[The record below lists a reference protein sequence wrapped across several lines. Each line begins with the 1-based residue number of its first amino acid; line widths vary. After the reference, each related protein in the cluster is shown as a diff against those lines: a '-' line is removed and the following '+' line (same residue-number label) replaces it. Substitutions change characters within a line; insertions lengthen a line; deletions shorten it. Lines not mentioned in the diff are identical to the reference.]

1 MRWYEDIYVGY
12 NLLDKKRQVIRKIKN
27 GRIQFN
33 KYVIT
38 LPQNNYDTLEIYPSN
53 VLTQKWYRDSDMIV
67 VGIAEGMEEALD
79 MMQLIIMDCLHDTGD
94 VYVKKYIMSKMEAEG
109 N

>member
-1 MRWYEDIYVGY
+1 
-12 NLLDKKRQVIRKIKN
+12 
-27 GRIQFN
+27 
-33 KYVIT
+33 
-38 LPQNNYDTLEIYPSN
+38 
-53 VLTQKWYRDSDMIV
+53 MIV